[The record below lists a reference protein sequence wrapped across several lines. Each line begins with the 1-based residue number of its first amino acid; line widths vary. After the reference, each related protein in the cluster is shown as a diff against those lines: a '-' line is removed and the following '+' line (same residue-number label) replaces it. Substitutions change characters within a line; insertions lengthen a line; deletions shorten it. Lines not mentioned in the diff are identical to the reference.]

1 MQLLALNL
9 RKAAY
14 NLYKQQ
20 SARLDLAFYSGKLNG
35 KMKK

>member
-14 NLYKQQ
+14 NLYKQN
-20 SARLDLAFYSGKLNG
+20 SARLEQTFYSGKLNERTE
-35 KMKK
+35 K

>member
-14 NLYKQQ
+14 NLYKQH
-20 SARLDLAFYSGKLNG
+20 SARLDLFYSGKLNG
-35 KMKK
+35 RTEK